1 MITRFFK
8 SKSDKFFA
16 ILTYLNIEQ
25 VLGDTSNWFILIDL
39 KNLWNFDNKCT
50 YNDQISDK
58 FADSELQ
65 ALLVQEVI
73 LEEESV
79 EAVLSEDEPFQG
91 CSWLAQSSWFCYCG
105 LCRWQEF
112 RNELNKHVEFENPNS
127 IGKLVIIEI
136 VCGCLHIWFK

>member
-8 SKSDKFFA
+8 SKSDRFVQF
-16 ILTYLNIEQ
+16 LTYLNIEQ

-39 KNLWNFDNKCT
+39 KNLWNFNNKCT
-50 YNDQISDK
+50 SNDQISDK
-58 FADSELQ
+58 FADGELQ
-65 ALLVQEVI
+65 ALLVKEVI

-91 CSWLAQSSWFCYCG
+91 CGWLAQGGWFCYCG

-112 RNELNKHVEFENPNS
+112 RNELDEHVEFENPNS